1 MAGRWRNVLRTI
13 GPGILVAATGV
24 GAGDLATGAFTGNKL
39 GLAILWA
46 VVIGAAFKFV
56 INEGLARWQLATG
69 ETLLEGAVHHLGRP
83 VQWFFAVYLVA
94 WSFLVGLAL
103 ISACGA
109 TSHAILPIFD
119 SPESD
124 KNFYAVLHSL
134 LALGLV
140 QLGGF
145 RLFEQTMNV
154 CIAVMFVIV
163 LATAAALQPAAPELI
178 SGLLLPSIPDASGE
192 GLGWTIALMGGVGGT
207 LTVLCYGY
215 WIRELG
221 REGPDAVRTCRW
233 DLAIAYTLTALFGMA
248 MVVIGSRTPP
258 VTGGGVGLIVSLATS
273 LETSLGNFGRVGR
286 WAFLCGAWGAVFS
299 SLLGVWQSVP
309 YLFADFWYLRRETS
323 PDRNA
328 APDGPNSA
336 AGGRPESLTRSRP
349 YQFFLLGLSTVP
361 AVGLWTVPFATAQ
374 KIYAIVGALC
384 IPMLAAV
391 LLRLNGQT
399 RLVGKRFRNSWFTSG
414 VLVIILVLFVA
425 YGGRAIHIKLFR

>member
-1 MAGRWRNVLRTI
+1 MAGRWRCVLRTI

-109 TSHAILPIFD
+109 TAHAILPLFG
-119 SPESD
+119 SPETD

-140 QLGGF
+140 QWGGF

-154 CIAVMFVIV
+154 CIAVMFVVV
-163 LATAAALQPAAPELI
+163 LATAAALQPPVSELV

-221 REGPDAVRTCRW
+221 REGPEAMRTCRW

-258 VTGGGVGLIVSLATS
+258 ISGGGSGLIVSLATE
-273 LETSLGNFGRVGR
+273 LETSLGDFGHVGK

-309 YLFADFWYLRRETS
+309 YIFADFWYLSQTTRHASNSDIESSRS
-323 PDRNA
+323 PMRSNVT
-328 APDGPNSA
+328 
-336 AGGRPESLTRSRP
+336 TRCRP
-349 YQFFLLGLSTVP
+349 YQFYLWGLSTVP
-361 AVGLWTVPFATAQ
+361 ALGLFTIPFTTAQ

-399 RLVGKRFRNSWFTSG
+399 RLVGPRFRNSWFTSG
-414 VLVIILVLFVA
+414 VLLIALLLFLI
-425 YGGRAIHIKLFR
+425 YGGRAIHIKWFR

>member
-1 MAGRWRNVLRTI
+1 MQYRWETLLRTI

-46 VVIGAAFKFV
+46 VAVGAFLKFV

-69 ETLLEGAVHHLGRP
+69 ETLLEGAVHHMGRP

-109 TSHAILPIFD
+109 TAHAILPIFD
-119 SPESD
+119 SAESD

-145 RLFEQTMNV
+145 RVFEQTMNV

-163 LATAAALQPAAPELI
+163 LATAAALQPPMSELA
-178 SGLLLPSIPDASGE
+178 SGLLLPTIPDAAGE

-221 REGPDAVRTCRW
+221 RQGPEAMRTCRW

-258 VTGGGVGLIVSLATS
+258 VTGGGAGLIVSLADALQTA
-273 LETSLGNFGRVGR
+273 LGDLGHIGK

-309 YLFADFWYLRRETS
+309 YIFADFWNLTQTGRRQSSS
-323 PDRNA
+323 PLE
-328 APDGPNSA
+328 SA
-336 AGGRPESLTRSRP
+336 QSPEASVVTTDSRP
-349 YQFFLLGLSTVP
+349 YQMYLWGLATIPALGLF
-361 AVGLWTVPFATAQ
+361 TVPFATAQ

-391 LLRLNGQT
+391 LLCLNGQT
-399 RLVGKRFRNSWFTSG
+399 RLVGPRFRNSRITTI
-414 VLVIILVLFVA
+414 VLLIALALFLV
-425 YGGRAIHIKLFR
+425 YGGRAIYTKWFG